1 MHGHATFKSHILR
14 RDEKGLF
21 GIPFKR
27 LLGCGLGAGGL
38 FTLLRIALPDYAFLM
53 GIASLLVLLVYTA
66 PRGGIP
72 RWKHTTLNLQWRL
85 LSAVA
90 LAPNSWTGRL
100 GRAFALPADRIDID
114 ATRLFSEGEEDAP
127 RTTLTDWVCYTR
139 ALADEPALTFAATP
153 GLNLHLEAA

>member
-53 GIASLLVLLVYTA
+53 GVASLLVLLIYTA

-72 RWKHTTLNLQWRL
+72 RWRHTALNLQWRL
-85 LSAVA
+85 LSAAA
-90 LAPNSWTGRL
+90 LTPNTWSGKL
-100 GRAFALPADRIDID
+100 GRAFGLPADHIDID
-114 ATRLFSEGEEDAP
+114 AARLFGEGEEEAP
-127 RTTLTDWVCYTR
+127 RTALTDWVSFSR
-139 ALADEPALTFAATP
+139 ALADEDALTFSTTP
-153 GLNLHLEAA
+153 GLNLHLEAP